1 MVTLRDFIN
10 RLKRY
15 NDWMWL
21 NWGYNLVTSN
31 LVADK
36 LTVTEVAALTK
47 TLNTQNNIPQTWVY
61 TRQCWHTGNSVTKTS
76 SKLDAKKI
84 KKRNKNKNKNKHYQN
99 GLRRMYR
106 PQGTYPFLN
115 KKLKDFS
122 RTFKNTFP
130 IFQGLHSV
138 RKRAFNLC
146 LFQFFQNMSNFI
158 LKVFPC
164 LLLLVTWESGLD
176 KVSTKFQGVSSTDYN
191 FQELSRPWIFI
202 LKFNDF

>member
-61 TRQCWHTGNSVTKTS
+61 TRQCWHTGNSVIKTS
-76 SKLDAKKI
+76 NKLDAKEMT
-84 KKRNKNKNKNKHYQN
+84 KKTKTKTNITKTNCEECTA
-99 GLRRMYR
+99 RRV
-106 PQGTYPFLN
+106 
-115 KKLKDFS
+115 
-122 RTFKNTFP
+122 RTHFE
-130 IFQGLHSV
+130 Q
-138 RKRAFNLC
+138 
-146 LFQFFQNMSNFI
+146 
-158 LKVFPC
+158 
-164 LLLLVTWESGLD
+164 
-176 KVSTKFQGVSSTDYN
+176 
-191 FQELSRPWIFI
+191 
-202 LKFNDF
+202 KFNDFSKTHFPFSKDSIQCEKERSIYVFFSSSKTWATLSWRSFRVCSF

>member
-1 MVTLRDFIN
+1 
-10 RLKRY
+10 
-15 NDWMWL
+15 MWL
-21 NWGYNLVTSN
+21 NWGYNLATGN

-36 LTVTEVAALTK
+36 LTITEVAALTK

-61 TRQCWHTGNSVTKTS
+61 TRQCWHTGNSETKTS

-84 KKRNKNKNKNKHYQN
+84 KKKTKTNITKTNCDECTA
-99 GLRRMYR
+99 RRVR
-106 PQGTYPFLN
+106 THFWTT
-115 KKLKDFS
+115 KFKDFS

-176 KVSTKFQGVSSTDYN
+176 KVSTEFQGVSSTDYN
-191 FQELSRPWIFI
+191 FQELSRPWIF
-202 LKFNDF
+202 F